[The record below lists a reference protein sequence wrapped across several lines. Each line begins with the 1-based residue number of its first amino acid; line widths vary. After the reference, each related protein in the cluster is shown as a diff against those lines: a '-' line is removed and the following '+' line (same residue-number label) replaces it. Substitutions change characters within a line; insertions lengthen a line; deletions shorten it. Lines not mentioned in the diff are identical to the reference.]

1 MIARNQLKL
10 QISLAFGAFFRA
22 TDTGEL
28 SLAFTHLYLHL
39 SRCSMLC
46 RQGRDKGDL
55 VCCTPGKGHRGRQGA
70 HNPDCRSKH
79 PGIKAEH
86 VATSVCTLLISYP
99 ATQGKVSSRVQE
111 RTLYLQVS
119 LPLQSIPAQQETH
132 LGTDTSKPLLC
143 NCTTPQKQV
152 IISCSLICVVWTTL
166 ESSCSTR
173 MSSLFWKLLLP
184 RHKQEQAAP
193 AVQDL
198 RRPLA
203 ALPVSNSTHMPRSL
217 CINLRNSQD

>member
-111 RTLYLQVS
+111 NSV
-119 LPLQSIPAQQETH
+119 PAGVFASPEH
-132 LGTDTSKPLLC
+132 PSPAGDTFG
-143 NCTTPQKQV
+143 N
-152 IISCSLICVVWTTL
+152 W
-166 ESSCSTR
+166 
-173 MSSLFWKLLLP
+173 
-184 RHKQEQAAP
+184 HEQAT
-193 AVQDL
+193 
-198 RRPLA
+198 
-203 ALPVSNSTHMPRSL
+203 ALQLYHTSETSHHILFSYLRSL
-217 CINLRNSQD
+217 DYPWIFMFHQNVLSLLETASSQAQARTSCPSCTGFEETVSSAACLQQHSHAPFLVHKPP